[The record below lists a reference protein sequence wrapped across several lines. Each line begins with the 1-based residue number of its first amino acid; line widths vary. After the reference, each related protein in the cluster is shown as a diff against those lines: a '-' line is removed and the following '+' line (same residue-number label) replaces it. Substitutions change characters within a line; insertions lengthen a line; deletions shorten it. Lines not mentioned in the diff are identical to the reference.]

1 MNSRTPIPSNSP
13 AGGSPLV
20 ALLEF
25 EMPRTTAFEA
35 FEEELADRLYELEA
49 RFSDYVTRSSFGG
62 SIGR

>member
-1 MNSRTPIPSNSP
+1 MNSRTPKAANSP
-13 AGGSPLV
+13 AASSAFI
-20 ALLEF
+20 ALLEI

-35 FEEELADRLYELEA
+35 FEEELATKLVELEE